1 MWRIPLSILLLWL
14 IIFVCHRMSAHF
26 KIAQNGGIRKQ
37 YNRIFSFIYHLPNS
51 RIIFETKSLV
61 RFDVN
66 SEFYN
71 LAFMLNYNMDVL
83 EITCTIKYKDDT
95 AFNNGTKKRWDVS
108 KYSNEEKTL
117 ERMKEELLKLPH
129 FQGSK

>member
-1 MWRIPLSILLLWL
+1 M
-14 IIFVCHRMSAHF
+14 CHRISEHF

-61 RFDVN
+61 RFVVN
-66 SEFYN
+66 SESCS
-71 LAFMLNYNMDVL
+71 LAFMLNYDMDIL
-83 EITCTIKYKDDT
+83 EITCSIKYKDDT
-95 AFNNGTKKRWDVS
+95 AFNNGTKKKWSVS

-117 ERMKEELLKLPH
+117 EQMKEELSKLPH
-129 FQGSK
+129 FPNF

>member
-1 MWRIPLSILLLWL
+1 MWRIPLSILLFCL
-14 IIFVCHRMSAHF
+14 IIFVCHRISEHF

-61 RFDVN
+61 RFIVN
-66 SEFYN
+66 SESCN
-71 LAFMLNYNMDVL
+71 LAFMLNYDMDIL
-83 EITCTIKYKDDT
+83 EITCSIKYKDDT
-95 AFNNGTKKRWDVS
+95 AFNNGTKKKWSVS

-117 ERMKEELLKLPH
+117 EQMKEELSKLPH
-129 FQGSK
+129 FPNF